1 MTNTRSQPRSAS
13 PSDDGAETENGR
25 HAERGAVP
33 FFDPANIEYLPV
45 WRRDDERVMRDA
57 VEMWQAEGALPVG
70 VDPAERARELVIA
83 IYDGETLAGCLT
95 ADFHPLRELGE
106 KFAFARSFIRPAW
119 RGARLTDRLMV
130 DGHAELGRWAALH
143 PDEKLAGSAAIYQN
157 HNLGARPVEP
167 SGLTLFGYT
176 GKGLQKR
183 VLWFDHY
190 RLPVAEPAHA
200 EEGASAGQASWRLT
214 PVGRNGADDRA
225 LREEACRFWR
235 ARKAFTPDT
244 DLSGPAAAL
253 SVVAHDGKKMIATS
267 SLRVVPVPALRRRFV
282 MLRCFVAPR
291 WRGTGLREALAAENF
306 RIGETASVTSSGVAP
321 PAGMLT
327 ICGSGD
333 RSSRPVDR
341 AGFMLAG
348 YTPGR
353 DQVRLR
359 WFGHARTAPMRQAV
373 SA

>member
-1 MTNTRSQPRSAS
+1 MTNTRSPHRSAS
-13 PSDDGAETENGR
+13 PSDEGAATENGR
-25 HAERGAVP
+25 HPERGAVP
-33 FFDPANIEYLPV
+33 LSDPADIVYRPV

-57 VEMWQAEGALPVG
+57 MEMWQAEGILPEG
-70 VDPAERARELVIA
+70 VDPAARARELVIA

-95 ADFHPLRELGE
+95 AEVHPLRELGE

-119 RGARLTDRLMV
+119 RGARLTDRLMI
-130 DGHAELGRWAALH
+130 DGHAELGRWAAAH

-190 RLPVAEPAHA
+190 RLPVDDPAHA
-200 EEGASAGQASWRLT
+200 EEAASAGQASWRLT

-235 ARKAFTPDT
+235 DRNVFAPNT

-253 SVVAHDGKKMIATS
+253 SVMAHDGEEMIATS
-267 SLRVVPVPALRRRFV
+267 SLRIVPLPALRRRFV

-306 RIGETASVTSSGVAP
+306 RLTETDFAASDSPAS

-327 ICGSGD
+327 ICGGED
-333 RSSRPVDR
+333 RSPRPIDG

-348 YTPGR
+348 YAPER

-359 WFGHARTAPMRQAV
+359 WFGHARIAPARRPL

>member
-1 MTNTRSQPRSAS
+1 MTNTRSRPRSAS
-13 PSDDGAETENGR
+13 PSDEGAATENER
-25 HAERGAVP
+25 HPERGAVP
-33 FFDPANIEYLPV
+33 FFDPANIEYRPV

-57 VEMWQAEGALPVG
+57 VEMWQAEGVLPAG

-95 ADFHPLRELGE
+95 ADFHPLRELKE

-119 RGARLTDRLMV
+119 RGARLTDRLMI
-130 DGHAELGRWAALH
+130 DGHAELGRWAAAH

-157 HNLGARPVEP
+157 HNLGAHPVEP
-167 SGLTLFGYT
+167 SGLTLFGFT
-176 GKGLQKR
+176 GQGLQKR

-190 RLPVAEPAHA
+190 RLPVAEA
-200 EEGASAGQASWRLT
+200 ERANEEVSAGQAAGRLT
-214 PVGRNGADDRA
+214 QIGGNEADDRT

-235 ARKAFTPDT
+235 AREAFTPDT

-253 SVVAHDGKKMIATS
+253 SVVAHDGEEMIATS
-267 SLRVVPVPALRRRFV
+267 SLRIVPVPALRKRFV

-291 WRGTGLREALAAENF
+291 WRGSGLREALAAENF
-306 RIGETASVTSSGVAP
+306 RIGEAASETSNGVAP

-348 YTPGR
+348 YTPGG

-359 WFGHARTAPMRQAV
+359 WFGHARNAPMRQAV